1 MKNYKEVAD
10 SVFKRSEEI
19 IVQNK
24 KRRRERLMSI
34 GATAGC
40 LIVAGAVGIGVW
52 KNMGRADIPVASD
65 IDPNW
70 SSASRYVNSTTTTID
85 NIYDSSTASSKN
97 DTANGAVVSGEVGVT
112 SVAESSTENVES
124 DKTDIVSNASG
135 SGEVGVTSNAESS
148 TKTDIVNSVSGSGEV
163 GVTSIPE
170 SSAESVESNTANSAP
185 ESSAETSD
193 NDSAVNFP
201 ANNEPDTN
209 ALSGTPLKTATVIEE
224 YESNVVTDYIGTPEN
239 GTYRVSDDLREAME
253 EYGYTDGNGD
263 IVYHVMAYYYENGT
277 PVDVSVSAIC
287 DGEWNRLCGHGYHC
301 EYETCGR
308 NWGAEYDNHF
318 CMRLTREQIENFT
331 PAGNLGCELCL
342 YCEGKQR
349 CILANP
355 DINYSSST
363 STPIV
368 QNPGY
373 HHGYGYGAGD
383 GTGYGYGNGNGY
395 GNSTGCGTGY
405 GHHHGGC

>member
-1 MKNYKEVAD
+1 MKNYKEVAE

-19 IVQNK
+19 IAQNK

-65 IDPNW
+65 IDPNR
-70 SSASRYVNSTTTTID
+70 SSTSQYVNSTTATID
-85 NIYDSSTASSKN
+85 NIYKSSTASSKN
-97 DTANGAVVSGEVGVT
+97 DTANGAVVSGKVGVT
-112 SVAESSTENVES
+112 SA
-124 DKTDIVSNASG
+124 A
-135 SGEVGVTSNAESS
+135 
-148 TKTDIVNSVSGSGEV
+148 
-163 GVTSIPE
+163 E
-170 SSAESVESNTANSAP
+170 SSAESAP
-185 ESSAETSD
+185 ESNAGTSD
-193 NDSAVNFP
+193 IIFP
-201 ANNEPDTN
+201 AHNDTDTN
-209 ALSGTPLKTATVIEE
+209 GLSGTPLKTATVIEE

-277 PVDVSVSAIC
+277 PIDVSVSAVC

-301 EYETCGR
+301 EYETCGK
-308 NWGAEYDNHF
+308 NWGAEHDNHF

-331 PAGNLGCELCL
+331 PADNLGCELCL
-342 YCEGKQR
+342 YCEGRQR
-349 CILANP
+349 CILSNP
-355 DINYSSST
+355 DSSYSSST
-363 STPIV
+363 SAPTV
-368 QNPGY
+368 QNQGH

-383 GTGYGYGNGNGY
+383 GTGYGYGNGY

>member
-1 MKNYKEVAD
+1 MKNYKEVAE

-19 IVQNK
+19 IAQNK

-65 IDPNW
+65 IDPNR
-70 SSASRYVNSTTTTID
+70 SSTSQYVNSTTATID
-85 NIYDSSTASSKN
+85 NIYKSSTASSKN
-97 DTANGAVVSGEVGVT
+97 DTANGAVVSGKVGVT
-112 SVAESSTENVES
+112 SAAESSTESVES
-124 DKTDIVSNASG
+124 NIVNIAAG
-135 SGEVGVTSNAESS
+135 SGEVGVTSDS
-148 TKTDIVNSVSGSGEV
+148 
-163 GVTSIPE
+163 E
-170 SSAESVESNTANSAP
+170 SSAESAP
-185 ESSAETSD
+185 ESNAGTSD
-193 NDSAVNFP
+193 IIFP
-201 ANNEPDTN
+201 AHNDTDTN
-209 ALSGTPLKTATVIEE
+209 GLSGTPLKTATVIEE

-277 PVDVSVSAIC
+277 PIDVSVSAVC

-301 EYETCGR
+301 EYETCGK
-308 NWGAEYDNHF
+308 NWGAEHDNHF

-331 PAGNLGCELCL
+331 PADNLGCELCL
-342 YCEGKQR
+342 YCEGRQR
-349 CILANP
+349 CILSNP
-355 DINYSSST
+355 DSSYSSST
-363 STPIV
+363 SAPTV
-368 QNPGY
+368 QNQGH

-383 GTGYGYGNGNGY
+383 GTGYGYGNGY